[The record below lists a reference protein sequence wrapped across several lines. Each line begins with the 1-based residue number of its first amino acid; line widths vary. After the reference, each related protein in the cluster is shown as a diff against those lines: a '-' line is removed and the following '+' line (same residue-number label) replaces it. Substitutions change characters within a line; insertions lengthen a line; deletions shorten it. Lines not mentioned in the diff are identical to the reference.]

1 MSHLLIIF
9 FTLIIYFKNFMR
21 SLNLL
26 RDTCKTKNS
35 ATLINKVFHSYH
47 LFLKKK
53 TLQM

>member
-26 RDTCKTKNS
+26 RSYHLRETCKIKIS
-35 ATLINKVFHSYH
+35 ATLIKKVSTHIIYF
-47 LFLKKK
+47 
-53 TLQM
+53 